1 MPRWRNPGLLAAAAL
16 ACMQLGALAS
26 PPMPRMPPEK
36 EPAPWQ
42 RAGIEAALS
51 DPAPMVQFHA
61 LYYCKIKKWVAQLHL
76 PTTHW
81 LKWLAVPDRDIQAQA
96 AKAAVQ
102 LGAQTPPEVQRE
114 LLRMLK
120 DESVDF
126 SAQNRCREA
135 LYSLAS
141 NMIPEAQLEMALF
154 IQHRDPNFGLTMNAY
169 ESLVA
174 LGPAM
179 TPATQEVLLSFI
191 QNPQADDVGI
201 MFAKDALANVGA
213 GMPPQMR
220 QKMLDLLLAAG
231 TPPTL
236 RSFAARAL
244 GSLRTEMPP
253 QMRKEM
259 LHLLLDAGT
268 PPELR
273 SDVAAALAR
282 LGAEIPPQA
291 LEYLISVLRDPT
303 DKDDLRSTAANAL
316 ARLGPHM
323 PPEVQQAL
331 LVAYDET
338 PPENADEAAR
348 KSHHTF
354 HQSMADALE
363 QAGPEM
369 PVAFQQRLVAG
380 YLKRAH
386 AARDEP
392 PDDYFKSD
400 DGREPRVDLSPLAG
414 VRPQPDSAVIRAL
427 LAEFQDPRATLG
439 TLSIIAEQF
448 FQPLADR
455 GALPPDVQQALL
467 TCLQDEKEDE
477 FARRLAVETLGRLGA
492 STTPAVQ
499 QALLAL
505 LKQQQAL
512 SEPQSLYYSTV
523 QAMLSL
529 GTHMPPEAAPALVDI
544 LRRNTW
550 VRKDPFAATYSLDA
564 DEPKDPWSRIDGI
577 YLQAAMHALGNL
589 GEKMPPEVQAA
600 LLRVIEYQPGNYQ
613 TPWSAAYALAQMGD
627 KLPPQTQ
634 QRLLALLFTSKVG
647 MEYELDLACRQALGV
662 SGIHPVSDKQVADLL
677 AWTQVVWPYPEHRFY
692 LYLWLGRTPAHLQAV
707 RWLGRTDTEPPLGDT
722 PPQEVLGLVSRLW
735 PHSAGGDAG
744 HAALRQA
751 MARRT
756 SQMMTPLLKAGV
768 LDEPTR
774 KVLAALA
781 AQLAEDTT
789 ADCATALREV
799 QAALAADAKGR

>member
-1 MPRWRNPGLLAAAAL
+1 
-16 ACMQLGALAS
+16 
-26 PPMPRMPPEK
+26 MPRMPPEK

-76 PTTHW
+76 PTAQW
-81 LKWLAVPDRDIQAQA
+81 LKWLAVPDWEIQAQA

-120 DESVDF
+120 DKSVDF
-126 SAQNRCREA
+126 SAQFQCREA
-135 LYSLAS
+135 LYSLAG

-169 ESLVA
+169 ESLGA

-191 QNPQADDVGI
+191 QNPQADDVGV

-213 GMPPQMR
+213 GMQPQMR
-220 QKMLDLLLAAG
+220 QKMLDLLLDAG

-244 GSLRTEMPP
+244 GSL
-253 QMRKEM
+253 
-259 LHLLLDAGT
+259 
-268 PPELR
+268 
-273 SDVAAALAR
+273 
-282 LGAEIPPQA
+282 GAELPPQA
-291 LEYLISVLRDPT
+291 LEYLLSVLRDPA
-303 DKDDLRSTAANAL
+303 DKDDLRSSAAHAL
-316 ARLGPHM
+316 VRLGPHM

-331 LVAYDET
+331 LAAYDEM
-338 PPENADEAAR
+338 PPKNADEAAR

-369 PVAFQQRLVAG
+369 PAAFQQRLVAG

-392 PDDYFKSD
+392 PHAPVKGD
-400 DGREPRVDLSPLAG
+400 DGKEPRVDLSLLAG

-477 FARRLAVETLGRLGA
+477 FARRLAAETLGRLGA

-677 AWTQVVWPYPEHRFY
+677 AWTQVVGPYPEHRFY